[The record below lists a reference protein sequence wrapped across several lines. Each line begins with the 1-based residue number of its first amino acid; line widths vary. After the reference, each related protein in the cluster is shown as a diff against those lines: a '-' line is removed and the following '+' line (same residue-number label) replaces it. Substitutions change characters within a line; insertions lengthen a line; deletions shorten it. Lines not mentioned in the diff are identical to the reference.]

1 MVYTAS
7 HFLKSKGRVVLDSSP
22 LLKSLLSIS
31 LSLLLAATPLYAA
44 SADTQTA
51 GEVKALIPA
60 ASRNAQPVNIK
71 DSLNWN
77 DLLKTDTQ
85 GRLRAGLTAGSI
97 LSLGSNSELQVVQH
111 DAVSQQTSI
120 VVNYG
125 KLRNQVNKITKPD
138 GKYEVRTPNAVIGV
152 IGTDFYVGYEN
163 AKTTVICY
171 AGKVLVTPASGAKV
185 VKGDNKKKES
195 AAIILLAGQMVVI
208 GDDTPPGGFIAMLT
222 PGPVAE
228 AGIQDTNVPDQPVSA
243 SNAHHRRRKV
253 LIPIIIAGGLGLGL
267 GFAGFSG
274 GGSRNGSGSG
284 TQPTTP
290 IDLTNQFGTVNL
302 TNTGIVSKGSE
313 LGSYNGVVAP
323 PNKSLGTVSF
333 SASTFTGANILTG
346 GTFSG
351 VGSIFSVA
359 SGAANYGQP
368 PKGNIF
374 TGSFV
379 GPVSWTLVS
388 QTGKYTDNFTLSGA
402 INGMLYTGSNV
413 TGTAT
418 QNITVYTN
426 QWTQDHEG
434 LIALGKVHL
443 NVPDASKMGV
453 PGKGSR
459 AAGRGTRRQLFGWT
473 FVW

>member
-1 MVYTAS
+1 M
-7 HFLKSKGRVVLDSSP
+7 DSRRLP
-22 LLKSLLSIS
+22 KSLLSIS

-44 SADTQTA
+44 PVDTQTA
-51 GEVKALIPA
+51 GEVKALIPE
-60 ASRNAQPVNIK
+60 ASRNAQPVNVK

-77 DLLKTDTQ
+77 DLLKTGAQ
-85 GRLRAGLTAGSI
+85 GRLRAGLIAGSI

-111 DAVSQQTSI
+111 DAVSQQTSL

-125 KLRNQVNKITKPD
+125 KLRKQVNKITKPD

-152 IGTDFYVGYEN
+152 VGTDFYVGYEN
-163 AKTTVICY
+163 RQTTVICY
-171 AGKVLVTPASGAKV
+171 AGKVEVTPASGAKV
-185 VKGDNKKKES
+185 VKSDSDKKKES

-208 GDDTPPGGFIAMLT
+208 GDDTPPGGYVAMLT

-243 SNAHHRRRKV
+243 SNAHHRRRKI
-253 LIPIIIAGGLGLGL
+253 LIPILAAGGLGLGL

-274 GGSRNGSGSG
+274 GGGGSHNGSSSG

-302 TNTGIVSKGSE
+302 TDAGIVSKGSE
-313 LGSYNGVVAP
+313 LANYNGIVAP

-333 SASTFTGANILTG
+333 STGAFTGANIFTG
-346 GTFSG
+346 GTFSS
-351 VGSIFSVA
+351 VGSSFSVA

-379 GPVSWTLVS
+379 GPVTWTLVS

-413 TGTAT
+413 SGTAT

-426 QWTQDHEG
+426 QWAQNHEG
-434 LIALGKVHL
+434 LIALGNIHL
-443 NVPDASKMGV
+443 NVPDPSKKGV
-453 PGKGSR
+453 AGKGSR
-459 AAGRGTRRQLFGWT
+459 AAGRGTRRPLFGWT

>member
-1 MVYTAS
+1 M
-7 HFLKSKGRVVLDSSP
+7 DSSP

-44 SADTQTA
+44 SADAQTA
-51 GEVKALIPA
+51 GEVKALIPE
-60 ASRNAQPVNIK
+60 ASRNTQPVNVK

-77 DLLKTDTQ
+77 DLLKTGAQ
-85 GRLRAGLTAGSI
+85 GRLRAGLTSGSI

-111 DAVSQQTSI
+111 DAVSQQTSL

-138 GKYEVRTPNAVIGV
+138 GKYEVKTPNAVIGV
-152 IGTDFYVGYEN
+152 VGTDFYVGYEN
-163 AKTTVICY
+163 RQTTVICY
-171 AGKVLVTPASGAKV
+171 TGKVVVTPTSGAEV
-185 VKGDNKKKES
+185 VKSDSNDSKKTGS
-195 AAIILLAGQMVVI
+195 SAIILLAGQMVVI
-208 GDDTPPGGFIAMLT
+208 GENTPPGGYVALMT
-222 PGPVAE
+222 PAPLAE
-228 AGIQDTNVPDQPVSA
+228 STMQDTNVPDVPVSA
-243 SNAHHRRRKV
+243 SKGHHLRRKV
-253 LIPIIIAGGLGLGL
+253 LIPILAAGGLGLGL

-274 GGSRNGSGSG
+274 GGNHSGNSSG
-284 TQPTTP
+284 TPTTP
-290 IDLTNQFGTVNL
+290 LDFTNQFGTVNF
-302 TNTGIVSKGSE
+302 TSAGIVSKGSE
-313 LGSYNGVVAP
+313 LGSYNGIVAP
-323 PNKSLGTVSF
+323 PKKSLGTVSF
-333 SASTFTGANILTG
+333 SAGAFTGSNVLTG

-351 VGSIFSVA
+351 VGSSFSVA

-379 GPVSWTLVS
+379 GPVAWTLVS

-402 INGMLYTGSNV
+402 INGMLYTGSDV

-426 QWTQDHEG
+426 QWTQNHEG
-434 LIALGKVHL
+434 LIALGKIHL
-443 NVPDASKMGV
+443 NVPDASKMRV

-459 AAGRGTRRQLFGWT
+459 AASRGTRRPLLGWT

>member
-1 MVYTAS
+1 M
-7 HFLKSKGRVVLDSSP
+7 LDSSP

-44 SADTQTA
+44 SDDTQTA
-51 GEVKALIPA
+51 GEVKALIPD
-60 ASRNAQPVNIK
+60 ASRNAQPVNVK

-77 DLLKTDTQ
+77 DLLKTGAQ

-111 DAVSQQTSI
+111 DVVSQQTSI

-163 AKTTVICY
+163 AQTTVICY
-171 AGKVLVTPASGAKV
+171 AGKVVVTPTSGAKV
-185 VKGDNKKKES
+185 TKGDNKKKES

-208 GDDTPPGGFIAMLT
+208 GDDTPPGGFVAMLT

-243 SNAHHRRRKV
+243 SNAHHRRRKI

-274 GGSRNGSGSG
+274 SGSRNGNSSG
-284 TQPTTP
+284 TQPTPP
-290 IDLTNQFGTVNL
+290 IDLTNQFGTVNV

-313 LGSYNGVVAP
+313 LGSYNEIVAP
-323 PNKSLGTVSF
+323 PKKSLGTVSF
-333 SASTFTGANILTG
+333 SAGAFTGANILAG

-351 VGSIFSVA
+351 VGSSFSVA

-388 QTGKYTDNFTLSGA
+388 QTGKYTDNFTLSGP
-402 INGMLYTGSNV
+402 INGMLYTGSEV

-434 LIALGKVHL
+434 LIALGKIHL
-443 NVPDASKMGV
+443 NVPDPSKMGV

-459 AAGRGTRRQLFGWT
+459 AAGRGTRRQLFGWQ

>member
-1 MVYTAS
+1 
-7 HFLKSKGRVVLDSSP
+7 LDSRR
-22 LLKSLLSIS
+22 LLKSLLSLS

-44 SADTQTA
+44 PIDTQTA

-60 ASRNAQPVNIK
+60 ASRNTQPVNVK

-77 DLLKTDTQ
+77 DLLKTDAQ
-85 GRLRAGLTAGSI
+85 GRLRAGLTSGSI
-97 LSLGSNSELQVVQH
+97 LSLGSNSELQVMQH
-111 DAVSQQTSI
+111 DAVSQQTSLA
-120 VVNYG
+120 VNYG

-138 GKYEVRTPNAVIGV
+138 GKYEVKTPNAVIGV
-152 IGTDFYVGYEN
+152 VGTDFYVSYEE

-171 AGKVLVTPASGAKV
+171 EGKVAVTPTHGAKV
-185 VKGDNKKKES
+185 VKSDSNDSKKKA

-208 GDDTPPGGFIAMLT
+208 GDETPPGGYVALLT
-222 PGPVAE
+222 PAPVAE

-243 SNAHHRRRKV
+243 SNAHHRRRKI
-253 LIPIIIAGGLGLGL
+253 LLPILAAGGLGLGL

-274 GGSRNGSGSG
+274 GGGSHNGSSTG

-290 IDLTNQFGTVNL
+290 LDLTNRFGTVNI
-302 TNTGIVSKGSE
+302 TDAGIASKGSQ
-313 LGSYNGVVAP
+313 LGSYNGIVAP
-323 PNKSLGTVSF
+323 PNKSLGGVSF
-333 SASTFTGANILTG
+333 STGAFTGANIFTG

-351 VGSIFSVA
+351 AGSSLSVV

-379 GPVSWTLVS
+379 GPVTWTLVS

-402 INGMLYTGSNV
+402 IKGMLYTGSNV
-413 TGTAT
+413 SGTAT

-426 QWTQDHEG
+426 QWAQDHEG
-434 LIALGKVHL
+434 LIALGKIHL
-443 NVPDASKMGV
+443 NVPDPSKKGLA
-453 PGKGSR
+453 GKGSR
-459 AAGRGTRRQLFGWT
+459 AASKGTRRPLFGWT

>member
-1 MVYTAS
+1 M
-7 HFLKSKGRVVLDSSP
+7 DSRRLP
-22 LLKSLLSIS
+22 KSLLSIS

-44 SADTQTA
+44 PVDTQTA
-51 GEVKALIPA
+51 GEVKALIPE
-60 ASRNAQPVNIK
+60 ASRNAQPVNAK

-77 DLLKTDTQ
+77 DLLKTGAQ

-97 LSLGSNSELQVVQH
+97 LSLGSNSELQVVLH
-111 DAVSQQTSI
+111 DAVSQQTSL

-138 GKYEVRTPNAVIGV
+138 GKYEVKTPNAVIGV
-152 IGTDFYVGYEN
+152 VGTDFYVGYEN
-163 AKTTVICY
+163 RQTTVICY
-171 AGKVLVTPASGAKV
+171 EGKVEVMPTSGAKV
-185 VKGDNKKKES
+185 VKSDSDDRKKKGL

-208 GDDTPPGGFIAMLT
+208 GDDTPPGGFVAMLT

-228 AGIQDTNVPDQPVSA
+228 AGIQDTNVPDLPVSA

-253 LIPIIIAGGLGLGL
+253 LIPIIVAGGLGLGL

-274 GGSRNGSGSG
+274 GGGGSHNSSSG

-290 IDLTNQFGTVNL
+290 IDLSNQFGTVNL
-302 TNTGIVSKGSE
+302 TDSGIVSKGSE
-313 LGSYNGVVAP
+313 LGNYNGIAAP
-323 PNKSLGTVSF
+323 PKKSLGTVSF
-333 SASTFTGANILTG
+333 ATGGFTGANIFTG

-351 VGSIFSVA
+351 VGSSLSVA

-379 GPVSWTLVS
+379 GPVTWTPVS

-413 TGTAT
+413 SGTAT
-418 QNITVYTN
+418 ENITVYTN
-426 QWTQDHEG
+426 QWAQDHEG
-434 LIALGKVHL
+434 LIVLGKIHL
-443 NVPDASKMGV
+443 NVPDSSKKGV
-453 PGKGSR
+453 AGKGSR
-459 AAGRGTRRQLFGWT
+459 AVSRGTRRPLLGWT

>member
-1 MVYTAS
+1 V
-7 HFLKSKGRVVLDSSP
+7 RDSSR
-22 LLKSLLSIS
+22 LLKSLLSIA

-60 ASRNAQPVNIK
+60 ASRNAQPVNVK

-77 DLLKTDTQ
+77 DLLKTDAQ

-163 AKTTVICY
+163 AQTTVICY
-171 AGKVLVTPASGAKV
+171 AGKVVVTPTSGAKV

-208 GDDTPPGGFIAMLT
+208 GDDTPPGGFVAMLT

-243 SNAHHRRRKV
+243 SNAHHLRRKI
-253 LIPIIIAGGLGLGL
+253 LIPIIVAGGLGLGL

-274 GGSRNGSGSG
+274 SGSRNGNSSG

-313 LGSYNGVVAP
+313 LGSYNEIVAP
-323 PNKSLGTVSF
+323 PKKSLGTVSF
-333 SASTFTGANILTG
+333 STGGFTGDNIFTG

-351 VGSIFSVA
+351 VGSGFSVA

-434 LIALGKVHL
+434 LIALGKIHL
-443 NVPDASKMGV
+443 NVPDPSKMGV